1 MGCFVYGNGF
11 SFDGGFMWII
21 WMLIA
26 LVIFRIIVYTIFKM
40 FKKSDLS
47 KTDEALEMLKIKFTK
62 SEIKEDEFESKRR
75 TLRK

>member
-1 MGCFVYGNGF
+1 MDCFVYGNGF
-11 SFDGGFMWII
+11 GFDGGFMGII

-47 KTDEALEMLKIKFTK
+47 KTDEALEMPK
-62 SEIKEDEFESKRR
+62 
-75 TLRK
+75 